1 MNLQA
6 FRSAGLGR
14 KDDSRVFTHAVRCA
28 GKQQSVFCKDFRATL
43 SNVIKIPNGQMK
55 SAKEKQFEELVKQYK
70 RTIYSVCYMFSRD
83 NEEINDLFQ
92 EILVRLWL
100 GFDQFEQRSSLST
113 WVYRIALNTAINSD
127 KRAKRRPQTVPLSTD
142 IDPYDPQDSSFE
154 QVRQLYALINQLD
167 VMDRG
172 LVLLWLEGI
181 GYDEIAAIMGI
192 TVANVGIKLHRIK
205 EKLVQKS
212 KSVTH

>member
-1 MNLQA
+1 
-6 FRSAGLGR
+6 
-14 KDDSRVFTHAVRCA
+14 
-28 GKQQSVFCKDFRATL
+28 
-43 SNVIKIPNGQMK
+43 MK
-55 SAKEKQFEELVKQYK
+55 SEKEKQFEELVKQYK

-83 NEEINDLFQ
+83 KEEINDLFQ

-100 GFDQFEQRSSLST
+100 GFDQFEQRSSVNT

-142 IDPYDPQDSSFE
+142 IDPYDPQDSSLE
-154 QVRQLYALINQLD
+154 QIRQLYALINQLD

>member
-1 MNLQA
+1 M
-6 FRSAGLGR
+6 
-14 KDDSRVFTHAVRCA
+14 K
-28 GKQQSVFCKDFRATL
+28 
-43 SNVIKIPNGQMK
+43 NV
-55 SAKEKQFEELVKQYK
+55 KEKQFEELVKQYK

-83 NEEINDLFQ
+83 KEEINDLFQ

-100 GFDQFEQRSSLST
+100 GFDQFEQRSSVST
-113 WVYRIALNTAINSD
+113 WVYRMALNTAINSD
-127 KRAKRRPQTVPLSTD
+127 KRTKRRPQTVPLSTD
-142 IDPYDPQDSSFE
+142 IDPYDPQDSSLE
-154 QVRQLYALINQLD
+154 QVRQLYTLINQLD

-172 LVLLWLEGI
+172 LVLLWLAGI

>member
-1 MNLQA
+1 
-6 FRSAGLGR
+6 
-14 KDDSRVFTHAVRCA
+14 
-28 GKQQSVFCKDFRATL
+28 
-43 SNVIKIPNGQMK
+43 MK

-83 NEEINDLFQ
+83 KEEINDLFQ

-100 GFDQFEQRSSLST
+100 GFGQFEQRSSVNT

>member
-1 MNLQA
+1 
-6 FRSAGLGR
+6 
-14 KDDSRVFTHAVRCA
+14 
-28 GKQQSVFCKDFRATL
+28 
-43 SNVIKIPNGQMK
+43 MK

-100 GFDQFEQRSSLST
+100 GFDQFEQRRSVNT

-142 IDPYDPQDSSFE
+142 IDPYDPQESSLE

>member
-1 MNLQA
+1 M
-6 FRSAGLGR
+6 
-14 KDDSRVFTHAVRCA
+14 K
-28 GKQQSVFCKDFRATL
+28 
-43 SNVIKIPNGQMK
+43 NV
-55 SAKEKQFEELVKQYK
+55 KERQFEELVKQYK

-83 NEEINDLFQ
+83 KEEINDLFQ

-100 GFDQFEQRSSLST
+100 GFDQFEQRSSVNT

-127 KRAKRRPQTVPLSTD
+127 MRAKRRPQTVPLSTD
-142 IDPYDPQDSSFE
+142 IDPYDPQDSSLE

>member
-1 MNLQA
+1 M
-6 FRSAGLGR
+6 
-14 KDDSRVFTHAVRCA
+14 K
-28 GKQQSVFCKDFRATL
+28 
-43 SNVIKIPNGQMK
+43 NV
-55 SAKEKQFEELVKQYK
+55 KEKQFEELVKQYK

-100 GFDQFEQRSSLST
+100 GFDQFEQRSSVNT

-142 IDPYDPQDSSFE
+142 IDPYDPQDSSLE

-192 TVANVGIKLHRIK
+192 TVANVGIKLYRIK

>member
-1 MNLQA
+1 
-6 FRSAGLGR
+6 
-14 KDDSRVFTHAVRCA
+14 
-28 GKQQSVFCKDFRATL
+28 
-43 SNVIKIPNGQMK
+43 MK

-100 GFDQFEQRSSLST
+100 GFGQFEQRSSVNT

-172 LVLLWLEGI
+172 LVMLWLEGI

>member
-1 MNLQA
+1 
-6 FRSAGLGR
+6 
-14 KDDSRVFTHAVRCA
+14 
-28 GKQQSVFCKDFRATL
+28 
-43 SNVIKIPNGQMK
+43 MK

-83 NEEINDLFQ
+83 KEEINDLFQ

-100 GFDQFEQRSSLST
+100 GFDQFEQRSSVST

-142 IDPYDPQDSSFE
+142 IDPYDPQDTSLE

>member
-1 MNLQA
+1 
-6 FRSAGLGR
+6 
-14 KDDSRVFTHAVRCA
+14 
-28 GKQQSVFCKDFRATL
+28 
-43 SNVIKIPNGQMK
+43 MK

-100 GFDQFEQRSSLST
+100 GFDQFEQRSSVNT
-113 WVYRIALNTAINSD
+113 WVYRVALNTAINSD

-142 IDPYDPQDSSFE
+142 IDPYDPQDSSLE

>member
-1 MNLQA
+1 
-6 FRSAGLGR
+6 
-14 KDDSRVFTHAVRCA
+14 
-28 GKQQSVFCKDFRATL
+28 
-43 SNVIKIPNGQMK
+43 MK

-100 GFDQFEQRSSLST
+100 GFGQFEQRSSLST

-142 IDPYDPQDSSFE
+142 IDPYDPQESSLE

>member
-1 MNLQA
+1 
-6 FRSAGLGR
+6 
-14 KDDSRVFTHAVRCA
+14 
-28 GKQQSVFCKDFRATL
+28 
-43 SNVIKIPNGQMK
+43 MK
-55 SAKEKQFEELVKQYK
+55 SVKEKQFEELVKQYK

-100 GFDQFEQRSSLST
+100 GFDQFEHRSGVNT
-113 WVYRIALNTAINSD
+113 WVYRIALNTAINGS

-142 IDPYDPQDSSFE
+142 IDPYDPQDTSLE
-154 QVRQLYALINQLD
+154 QIRQLYALIHQLD

>member
-1 MNLQA
+1 M
-6 FRSAGLGR
+6 
-14 KDDSRVFTHAVRCA
+14 
-28 GKQQSVFCKDFRATL
+28 L

-83 NEEINDLFQ
+83 KEEINDLFQ

-100 GFDQFEQRSSLST
+100 GFDQFEQRSSVNT

-142 IDPYDPQDSSFE
+142 IDPYDPQESSLE

>member
-1 MNLQA
+1 
-6 FRSAGLGR
+6 
-14 KDDSRVFTHAVRCA
+14 
-28 GKQQSVFCKDFRATL
+28 
-43 SNVIKIPNGQMK
+43 MK

-100 GFDQFEQRSSLST
+100 GFDQFEQRSSVNT
-113 WVYRIALNTAINSD
+113 WVYRVALNTAINSD

-142 IDPYDPQDSSFE
+142 IDPYDPQESSLE

>member
-1 MNLQA
+1 MKQEEY
-6 FRSAGLGR
+6 
-14 KDDSRVFTHAVRCA
+14 FTQLVRE
-28 GKQQSVFCKDFRATL
+28 
-43 SNVIKIPNGQMK
+43 NK
-55 SAKEKQFEELVKQYK
+55 S
-70 RTIYSVCYMFSRD
+70 TIYTVCYMFSQD
-83 NEEINDLFQ
+83 EDEVNDLFQ

-100 GFDQFEQRSSLST
+100 GFDQFEQRSSVNT

-142 IDPYDPQDSSFE
+142 IDPYDPQDSSLE

>member
-1 MNLQA
+1 M
-6 FRSAGLGR
+6 
-14 KDDSRVFTHAVRCA
+14 K
-28 GKQQSVFCKDFRATL
+28 
-43 SNVIKIPNGQMK
+43 NV
-55 SAKEKQFEELVKQYK
+55 KEKQFEELVKQYK

-100 GFDQFEQRSSLST
+100 GFDQFEQRSSVNT

>member
-1 MNLQA
+1 MKN
-6 FRSAGLGR
+6 
-14 KDDSRVFTHAVRCA
+14 VR
-28 GKQQSVFCKDFRATL
+28 
-43 SNVIKIPNGQMK
+43 
-55 SAKEKQFEELVKQYK
+55 EKQFEELVKQYK

-83 NEEINDLFQ
+83 KEEINDLFQ

-100 GFDQFEQRSSLST
+100 GFDQFEQRSSVNT

-127 KRAKRRPQTVPLSTD
+127 KRAKRHPQTVPLSTD

>member
-1 MNLQA
+1 
-6 FRSAGLGR
+6 
-14 KDDSRVFTHAVRCA
+14 
-28 GKQQSVFCKDFRATL
+28 
-43 SNVIKIPNGQMK
+43 MK

-83 NEEINDLFQ
+83 KEEINDLFQ

-100 GFDQFEQRSSLST
+100 GFDQFEQRSSVST

-142 IDPYDPQDSSFE
+142 IDPYDPQDSSLE

-205 EKLVQKS
+205 EKMVQKS
-212 KSVTH
+212 KSVTY

>member
-1 MNLQA
+1 
-6 FRSAGLGR
+6 
-14 KDDSRVFTHAVRCA
+14 
-28 GKQQSVFCKDFRATL
+28 
-43 SNVIKIPNGQMK
+43 MK
-55 SAKEKQFEELVKQYK
+55 SVKEKQFEELVKQYK

-100 GFDQFEQRSSLST
+100 GFDQFEQRSSVNT

-142 IDPYDPQDSSFE
+142 IDPYDPQDSSLE

>member
-1 MNLQA
+1 
-6 FRSAGLGR
+6 
-14 KDDSRVFTHAVRCA
+14 
-28 GKQQSVFCKDFRATL
+28 
-43 SNVIKIPNGQMK
+43 MK

-100 GFDQFEQRSSLST
+100 GFDQFEQRSSVNT

-127 KRAKRRPQTVPLSTD
+127 KRAKRRPQTVPPSTD
-142 IDPYDPQDSSFE
+142 IDPYDSQDSSLE

>member
-1 MNLQA
+1 
-6 FRSAGLGR
+6 
-14 KDDSRVFTHAVRCA
+14 
-28 GKQQSVFCKDFRATL
+28 
-43 SNVIKIPNGQMK
+43 MK
-55 SAKEKQFEELVKQYK
+55 SEKEKQFEELVKQYK

-100 GFDQFEQRSSLST
+100 GFDQFENRSSVNT
-113 WVYRIALNTAINSD
+113 WVYRIALNTAINSN

-142 IDPYDPQDSSFE
+142 IDPYDPQDSSLY
-154 QVRQLYALINQLD
+154 QIRQLYALIHQLD

-181 GYDEIAAIMGI
+181 GYDEIAAVMGI
-192 TVANVGIKLHRIK
+192 SVANVGIKLHRIK
-205 EKLVQKS
+205 EKLVQNAKS
-212 KSVTH
+212 ITQ

>member
-1 MNLQA
+1 
-6 FRSAGLGR
+6 
-14 KDDSRVFTHAVRCA
+14 
-28 GKQQSVFCKDFRATL
+28 
-43 SNVIKIPNGQMK
+43 MK

-100 GFDQFEQRSSLST
+100 GFDQFEQRSSVNT

-142 IDPYDPQDSSFE
+142 IDPYDPQDSSLE
-154 QVRQLYALINQLD
+154 QVRQLYTLINQLD

>member
-1 MNLQA
+1 M
-6 FRSAGLGR
+6 
-14 KDDSRVFTHAVRCA
+14 K
-28 GKQQSVFCKDFRATL
+28 
-43 SNVIKIPNGQMK
+43 NV
-55 SAKEKQFEELVKQYK
+55 KEKQFEELVKQYK

-83 NEEINDLFQ
+83 KEEINDLFQ

-142 IDPYDPQDSSFE
+142 IDPYDPQDSSLE

-192 TVANVGIKLHRIK
+192 TVANVGIKLYRIK

>member
-1 MNLQA
+1 M
-6 FRSAGLGR
+6 
-14 KDDSRVFTHAVRCA
+14 K
-28 GKQQSVFCKDFRATL
+28 
-43 SNVIKIPNGQMK
+43 NV
-55 SAKEKQFEELVKQYK
+55 KEKQFEELVKQYK

-100 GFDQFEQRSSLST
+100 GFDQFEQRSSVST

-142 IDPYDPQDSSFE
+142 IDPYDPQDSSLE

>member
-1 MNLQA
+1 M
-6 FRSAGLGR
+6 
-14 KDDSRVFTHAVRCA
+14 K
-28 GKQQSVFCKDFRATL
+28 
-43 SNVIKIPNGQMK
+43 NV
-55 SAKEKQFEELVKQYK
+55 KEKQFEELVKQYK

-83 NEEINDLFQ
+83 KEEINDLFQ

-100 GFDQFEQRSSLST
+100 GFDQFEQRSSVNT

-142 IDPYDPQDSSFE
+142 IDPYDPQDSSLE

-167 VMDRG
+167 MMDRG